1 MQPKSFSIGI
11 DIGGTNTAFGLV
23 NRRGDIVEQDRFHT
37 TDYQTPEIFAQAI
50 KEKLG
55 PHIAKVGK
63 DKVSGI
69 GIGAPN
75 ANYYS
80 GEIELAPNLPWK
92 GTIPLRNLIKD
103 ALDLPVT
110 ITNDANATAIGE
122 MIYGSAKG
130 MKDFII
136 VTLGTGVGS
145 GFVANG
151 QLIYGHD
158 GFAGELGHVIAVRD
172 GRPCGCGRNGCLET
186 YSSATGIVRTAR
198 ERLSQVSDEQVIQEG
213 SVHPD
218 WLVPVWL
225 KTGEISASGIH
236 KAALAG
242 DPMAK
247 EIFEFTG
254 KILGQCLADAV
265 AITSPEAIILF
276 GGLAK
281 SGDFILKPTKYY
293 MEENLLAIFKNK
305 IDIIPSGLAERD
317 AAILGSAALAW
328 G

>member
-11 DIGGTNTAFGLV
+11 DIGGTNTAFGIV
-23 NRRGDIVEQDRFHT
+23 NRRGDILVQERLHTQDYDTPAAFIDAIFRHLMPHVEQ
-37 TDYQTPEIFAQAI
+37 Y
-50 KEKLG
+50 
-55 PHIAKVGK
+55 GK
-63 DKVSGI
+63 DHISGI
-69 GIGAPN
+69 GVGAPN

-80 GEIELAPNLPWK
+80 GEIVLAANLKWK
-92 GTIPLRNLIKD
+92 GIIPLRQLIQD
-103 ALDLPVT
+103 AFGLPVAV
-110 ITNDANATAIGE
+110 TNDANATAIGE

-136 VTLGTGVGS
+136 ITLGTGVGS

-158 GFAGELGHVIAVRD
+158 GFAGELGHVIAVRE
-172 GRPCGCGRNGCLET
+172 GRACGCGRRGCLET
-186 YSSATGIVRTAR
+186 YTSATGIVRTAR
-198 ERLSQVSDEQVIQEG
+198 EKLEAAGLAEG
-213 SVHPD
+213 IIHED
-218 WLVPVWL
+218 WLQAVHQR
-225 KTGEISASGIH
+225 GEDISSSGIH

-242 DPMAK
+242 DPLAL

-254 KILGQCLADAV
+254 KILGQTLADAV

-281 SGDFILKPTKYY
+281 AGDYILRPTKKY
-293 MEENLLAIFKNK
+293 MEENLLAVFKDK
-305 IDIIPSGLAERD
+305 IEIIPSGLSERD